1 VQVALLMKMG
11 MLFVRGDN
19 VMDVLFLGLATIG
32 MVWFLI
38 VPGLS
43 LKSETAHKLS
53 YLFIAM
59 IIIGAVGFVWKVFL

>member
-1 VQVALLMKMG
+1 
-11 MLFVRGDN
+11 
-19 VMDVLFLGLATIG
+19 MDVLFLGLATIG